1 MYGTELTDPPHIP
14 SKGARDEGGLPTH
27 CLRSHRDS
35 ALHTHV
41 CLRYYARG
49 NQATLCQLGTRPLK
63 VLPS

>member
-1 MYGTELTDPPHIP
+1 MHGWDGIDRPHIP

-27 CLRSHRDS
+27 CIRSHRGS

-49 NQATLCQLGTRPLK
+49 NQATLCQLATRPLR
-63 VLPS
+63 VLHG